1 MGAQQFREPMIR
13 LQKWSDPSHVR
24 IRRYNTRKPD
34 IGVGILVTMTESRKG
49 ENYRIEYYG
58 EYIGHGKSK
67 TAFVLDNKDAKFHG
81 KVLKVS
87 KTEDQEPAIFTRAS
101 THNLSTNIYYNC
113 RGVDDATNRLYH
125 CWITDLVVPL
135 DDFCRRDGVCKFK
148 CVLGAVICL
157 LKAAM
162 QGYYLSDCHFYNFGV
177 MLTENDTEHRVVII
191 DAGSRGS
198 AALSFREDET
208 YQPTKGEINITVM
221 RKFYKA
227 CKEEVV
233 LGLSPY
239 NHGHLKT
246 EK

>member
-13 LQKWSDPSHVR
+13 LQKWSDPSHVC

-87 KTEDQEPAIFTRAS
+87 KTEDPEPAIFTRAS
-101 THNLSTNIYYNC
+101 KHNLTTSIYDNC
-113 RGVDDATNRLYH
+113 CGVDDATTCLYH

-135 DDFCRRDGVCKFK
+135 DDFCRRDGVFKLK

-191 DAGSRGS
+191 DAGSRSG
-198 AALSFREDET
+198 AALSFREYET
-208 YQPTKGEINITVM
+208 YEPNKGDINIQVM
-221 RKFYKA
+221 KKFYKA
-227 CKEEVV
+227 CEEEVV
-233 LGLSPY
+233 LGLSP
-239 NHGHLKT
+239 
-246 EK
+246 